1 MKETILLVE
10 DDPGVAKGLVFGLNE
25 EGFDVHHAQT
35 GTTALSLVRS
45 IDPTLILLDL
55 RLPDMSGFDVC
66 KQIRVEQY
74 SMPIIMVTARDE
86 EMDRVIGLEIGAD
99 DYVVKPFSFRE
110 LVSRIRA
117 QIRRSYGSYRSN
129 STTIRISDITIDTT
143 RIYVTRGADEVSLTP
158 IEYKLL
164 VALASSPDRAFSR
177 AQLIRAGWGESIFL
191 EDERTVDVH
200 IRHLREKLE
209 DDPARPAIVETIRGF
224 GYRMRSVKKS

>member
-10 DDPGVAKGLVFGLNE
+10 DDPGVAKGLIFGLNE
-25 EGFDVHHAQT
+25 EGFVAHHAKT
-35 GTTALSLVRS
+35 GAEAITLVRS
-45 IDPTLILLDL
+45 IEPTLILLDL

-66 KQIRVEQY
+66 KQIRTERY

-117 QIRRSYGSYRSN
+117 QIRRSYGSYRQN
-129 STTIRISDITIDTT
+129 ETLIRISDIAIDTT
-143 RIYVTRGADEVSLTP
+143 RIHVTRGDAEIFLTP

-164 VALASSPDRAFSR
+164 VALASNPDRAFSR
-177 AQLIRAGWGESIFL
+177 AQLIKAGWGELIFL

-209 DDPARPAIVETIRGF
+209 DDPARPVMIETIRGF